1 MERSIA
7 ARYAARPTARFVSP
21 SAKARER
28 RLGLRGAGSFRAA
41 SAHMT
46 VLQRPGDN
54 VLAQLRGDWRAIR
67 PATSR
72 RESPGRPRP
81 SISMRWTGSAV
92 AGATRRSSA
101 ATAPWRA

>member
-28 RLGLRGAGSFRAA
+28 RLGLRGAGSFRPAPA
-41 SAHMT
+41 RLT
-46 VLQRPGDN
+46 VLHRPGGN
-54 VLAQLRGDWRAIR
+54 VLARLRGDWRAIR
-67 PATSR
+67 PAAPR
-72 RESPGRPRP
+72 RTDGRPRP
-81 SISMRWTGSAV
+81 SVSMSWTGSAV
-92 AGATRRSSA
+92 AGSTRRSSA